1 MHMKVTNLSSGSKGN
16 CTFVCANNTKILVD
30 IGIGIKLVESGLREL
45 GYSADQ
51 IDAVLITHE
60 HYDHV
65 SGLSNFAKKYSH
77 IKIYV
82 NVDVWGKILNKY
94 PELENIQTFYFIY
107 DTSFSVGDFT
117 CVAMKN
123 FHDSISCASFILSEG
138 GGKLGICTDL
148 GQITDYQIEMLSDC
162 KVVYLECNHDKTM
175 LANCDYP
182 KILKDRISG
191 KYGHLSND
199 QCAVAAVKM
208 LSQQT
213 KVIVLSHLSENSNT
227 PELAYARV
235 MDEIEMSGIKNFH
248 LLIAYPKKV
257 SKTITIL

>member
-1 MHMKVTNLSSGSKGN
+1 MKVTNLSSGSKGN
-16 CTFVCANNTKILVD
+16 CTFVCTDNTKILVD
-30 IGIGIKLVESGLREL
+30 IGIGIRLVESSLKEIGH
-45 GYSADQ
+45 SANE
-51 IDAVLITHE
+51 IDAILITHE
-60 HYDHV
+60 HSDHV
-65 SGLSNFAKKYSH
+65 AGLLNFAKKYND

-82 NVDVWGKILNKY
+82 QVDVWKKILYKY
-94 PELENIQTFYFIY
+94 PELQTMQTFYIIY

-123 FHDSISCASFILSEG
+123 FHDSVSCASYIISSG

-148 GQITDYQIEMLSDC
+148 GQITDYQVEMLSSC
-162 KVVYLECNHDKTM
+162 KAVYLECNHDENM
-175 LANCDYP
+175 LASCNYP
-182 KILKDRISG
+182 QILKARISG

-199 QCAVAAVKM
+199 QCAIAAVKM
-208 LSQQT
+208 LSKQT

-235 MDEIEMSGIKNFH
+235 MDEIEMANIKNFH